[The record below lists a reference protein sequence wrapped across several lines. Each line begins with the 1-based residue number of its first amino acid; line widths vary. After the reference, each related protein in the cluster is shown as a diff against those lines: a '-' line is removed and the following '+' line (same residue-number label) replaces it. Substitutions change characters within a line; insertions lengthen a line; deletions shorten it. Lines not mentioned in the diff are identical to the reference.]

1 MKRTNLILVAVAVLL
16 FCGARQANA
25 DAITYTESGTATGSI
40 GLTNFTNALV
50 TITFAG
56 DTSNVSEV
64 SGLFSNPVGTAT
76 VTIGGI
82 GTFAFTDSL
91 YVFDNQP
98 YSVAGISDSTLD
110 DILDTISSS
119 ALSTYG
125 LTTAIGPVT
134 GLSLFNAG
142 STYGTTGGGLVFSA
156 SDANGNSSFPTS
168 TFAATTAA
176 VPEPSSLVLL
186 GVAFAGLLMLRRG
199 RLL

>member
-1 MKRTNLILVAVAVLL
+1 MKRTNLILVAAAALL

-40 GLTNFTNALV
+40 GATNFTDALV

-56 DTSNVSEV
+56 DTSNVSGA

-82 GTFAFTDSL
+82 GTFGFTDSL
-91 YVFDNQP
+91 YVFDNQSF
-98 YSVAGISDSTLD
+98 SVVGISDSTLN
-110 DILDTISSS
+110 DILDTIGSS
-119 ALSTYG
+119 AFSTYD

-134 GLSLFNAG
+134 GLSGFNLG
-142 STYGTTGGGLVFSA
+142 STYGTSDGLLAFSGM
-156 SDANGNSSFPTS
+156 SANS
-168 TFAATTAA
+168 TFAATTAAA

-186 GVAFAGLLMLRRG
+186 GAAIAGLLMLRRG

>member
-1 MKRTNLILVAVAVLL
+1 MTRTNLMLVAAAALL
-16 FCGARQANA
+16 FCGARRANA
-25 DAITYTESGTATGSI
+25 DAITYTETGTATGSI
-40 GLTNFTNALV
+40 GATNFTTALV

-56 DTSNVSEV
+56 DTSNVSGA

-98 YSVAGISDSTLD
+98 FSVVGISDSTLN
-110 DILDTISSS
+110 DILDTIGSP
-119 ALSTYG
+119 AFSTYD
-125 LTTAIGPVT
+125 LTSAIGPVT
-134 GLSLFNAG
+134 GLSGFNQG
-142 STYGTTGGGLVFSA
+142 STYGTSGGLLAFNDMSA
-156 SDANGNSSFPTS
+156 NS
-168 TFAATTAA
+168 TFAATTAT

-186 GVAFAGLLMLRRG
+186 GAAIAGLLMLRRG